1 MPEVSE
7 TLRLES
13 ELLELKSAH
22 SRTLRD
28 LDKSRAK
35 TSELVDAV
43 YRAALDAS
51 RALSIKPVG
60 MPKADSRKRLEE
72 VAVPLVSDLQLAKVT
87 PDYNSK
93 VCEQR
98 MELLGDKITKLA
110 SIQRSD
116 HPVRKAHVL
125 LLGDIIEG
133 ALIFPGQSFLVDAGL
148 YRQVTVDGP
157 RILVNF
163 LRRLLSEFETVEVT
177 AVIGNH
183 GRIGGRSSRDM
194 DKEDN
199 ADRMLYRIVKTIFD
213 SMGEKRITWT
223 IPDGARES
231 NWYSV
236 AQVGKWKCL
245 CLHGDQMRGHSGLP
259 WYGFQKKINSWAAG
273 ALPEEFDAVAMGHWH
288 QIASIPLNKRTVYV
302 NGSTES
308 YNTYA
313 QEQLAAQS
321 DPQQW
326 LLFVNPTVGEVT
338 AQYQVR
344 LG

>member
-1 MPEVSE
+1 MSE
-7 TLRLES
+7 IND
-13 ELLELKSAH
+13 ELKALTQLEDLRAAH
-22 SRTLRD
+22 GRTLRD
-28 LDKSRAK
+28 LEKARVRK
-35 TSELVDAV
+35 EELVDAV
-43 YRAALDAS
+43 YRAAKDAAA
-51 RALSIKPVG
+51 ALTIKDVKPPVADARK
-60 MPKADSRKRLEE
+60 KAEE
-72 VAVPLVSDLQLAKVT
+72 VVVPFVSDLQLAKLT

-93 VCEQR
+93 VCEER
-98 MELLGDKITKLA
+98 MEAYAQKICDLA
-110 SIQRSD
+110 DIQRSD

-163 LRRLLSEFETVEVT
+163 FRKLLSHFESVEVT

-199 ADRMLYRIVKTIFD
+199 ADRMLYRIVQTMFET
-213 SMGEKRITWT
+213 MGEKRIKFN

-236 AQVGKWKCL
+236 AEVGKWRCL

-259 WYGFQKKINSWAAG
+259 WYGFQKKINSWASG
-273 ALPEEFDAVAMGHWH
+273 ALPEDFNAVAMGHWH
-288 QIASIPLNKRTVYV
+288 QIASIPLNKRTVFV

-321 DPQQW
+321 DPAQW
-326 LLFVNPTVGEVT
+326 TLFVSPTKGQVT
-338 AQYQVR
+338 AQYQVW
-344 LG
+344 L